1 MSFTAP
7 IVEPFVAQAGT
18 EDARA
23 NILEL
28 EGTLQDT
35 LGENDQLLFT
45 KNIKYTNLGDLLM
58 SYSEKERG
66 CPRPPPKIGFGVP
79 YLNNMLDIVPFM
91 VDIRSDNRVLD
102 KWDDIIILH
111 DNTIDLNSL
120 EALVSML
127 HTMGIRKRSTT
138 LTIYN
143 VCQAG
148 SCEDMSVTIQES
160 LTPYSVIDF
169 PKNFLILSTGKA
181 FRKIIEQAKKLRML
195 DGERQWL
202 FVATKHLLDSEATIA
217 ANSLPPEANVALVY
231 PDNPVNQKKIAWT
244 TSGTKATCGGCLN
257 LVMKTTAYLQQ
268 GKKVAQTI
276 DDYETVGTW
285 KLFGG
290 FTVGWSLCIQGRQ
303 EISEGGNLTLA

>member
-1 MSFTAP
+1 MYNNSCNFPVKFFFQKISKSVLQSVSFTAP

-35 LGENDQLLFT
+35 LGGNDELLFT

-58 SYSEKERG
+58 SYSEKAEEISGIVSVVKCSSYKDDIEVMQTSFPSTMSLIILERG
-66 CPRPPPKIGFGVP
+66 CPRPPPKIGFGIP

-91 VDIRSDNRVLD
+91 VDIRSDNRILD

-127 HTMGIRKRSTT
+127 QTMGIRKRSTT

-181 FRKIIEQAKKLRML
+181 FRKIIEQ
-195 DGERQWL
+195 
-202 FVATKHLLDSEATIA
+202 VS
-217 ANSLPPEANVALVY
+217 
-231 PDNPVNQKKIAWT
+231 
-244 TSGTKATCGGCLN
+244 
-257 LVMKTTAYLQQ
+257 
-268 GKKVAQTI
+268 
-276 DDYETVGTW
+276 
-285 KLFGG
+285 
-290 FTVGWSLCIQGRQ
+290 
-303 EISEGGNLTLA
+303 